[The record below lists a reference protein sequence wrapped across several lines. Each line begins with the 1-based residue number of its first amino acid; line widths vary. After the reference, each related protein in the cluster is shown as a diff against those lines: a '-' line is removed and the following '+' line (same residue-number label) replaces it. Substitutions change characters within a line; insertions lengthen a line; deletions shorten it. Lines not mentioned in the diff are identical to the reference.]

1 MLECHER
8 MTMES
13 AYTSHIKA
21 SHLKSL
27 IQSEGNCQ
35 EKLSKISELVGLPG
49 PVDDT
54 ESTIN
59 NEIGSQVNEA
69 QEAERLK
76 LERREESYK
85 KILEGLSGK
94 YEKLARGLLQRIES
108 CKNLSFDY
116 ATFEISINGIKKSNS
131 SIRSLVHRMVTVSS
145 PELPICLTEFIN
157 GLIDNSVPISYFQ
170 NADCLQI
177 RLSLINIKKNG
188 QLSNDN
194 VTENVNNTDEGGN
207 EISAPPPVVSGAG
220 EVATV
225 GKNEVAET
233 AQSPE
238 LKSIRKRSRVEDA
251 EDDELERNSKRVRF
265 EKNDATYDG
274 NINKKKRGREVD
286 EEEENTEKKP
296 EKKKKKTVAK
306 KERAIGTRRSSRLQ
320 LKDEI
325 ASDWV
330 S

>member
-1 MLECHER
+1 
-8 MTMES
+8 MES

-49 PVDDT
+49 PVDDK

-59 NEIGSQVNEA
+59 NETGSQVNEVE
-69 QEAERLK
+69 EAERQK

-94 YEKLARGLLQRIES
+94 NEKLARGLLQRIET
-108 CKNLSFDY
+108 CQNLSFDY
-116 ATFEISINGIKKSNS
+116 GTLEISINGIRKSNS
-131 SIRSLVHRMVTVSS
+131 SIKSLVHRMITVAS
-145 PELPICLTEFIN
+145 PQLPICLTEFIN
-157 GLIDNSVPISYFQ
+157 GLIDNLVPISYYQ

-177 RLSLINIKKNG
+177 RSSLINIKKNG

-194 VTENVNNTDEGGN
+194 AVENVNNIEEGGN
-207 EISAPPPVVSGAG
+207 QINTAPPPVSGEE
-220 EVATV
+220 EVATLRS
-225 GKNEVAET
+225 NEGVET
-233 AQSPE
+233 QPPVE

-251 EDDELERNSKRVRF
+251 DDQELERNSKRVKF
-265 EKNDATYDG
+265 EENDAKFDG
-274 NINKKKRGREVD
+274 KVNKKKRGREVD
-286 EEEENTEKKP
+286 EEEENKEKP
-296 EKKKKKTVAK
+296 ENKKKKTAAK
-306 KERAIGTRRSSRLQ
+306 KVKVQGTRTSKRLQ
-320 LKDEI
+320 LKKEI

>member
-1 MLECHER
+1 
-8 MTMES
+8 MES

-49 PVDDT
+49 PVDDK

-59 NEIGSQVNEA
+59 NETGSQVNEVE
-69 QEAERLK
+69 EAERQK
-76 LERREESYK
+76 LERREECYK

-94 YEKLARGLLQRIES
+94 NEKLARGLLQRIET
-108 CKNLSFDY
+108 CQNLSFDY
-116 ATFEISINGIKKSNS
+116 GTLEISINGIRKSNS
-131 SIRSLVHRMVTVSS
+131 SIRSLVHRMITVAS
-145 PELPICLTEFIN
+145 PQLPICLTEFIN
-157 GLIDNSVPISYFQ
+157 GLIDNSVPISYYQ

-194 VTENVNNTDEGGN
+194 AVENVNNIEEGGN
-207 EISAPPPVVSGAG
+207 QINTAPPPVSGEEG
-220 EVATV
+220 VATV
-225 GKNEVAET
+225 RNNEASET
-233 AQSPE
+233 SPPVE

-251 EDDELERNSKRVRF
+251 DDQELERDRKRVKF
-265 EKNDATYDG
+265 EENDAKFDG
-274 NINKKKRGREVD
+274 KVNKKKRAREID
-286 EEEENTEKKP
+286 EEEEKNEKP
-296 EKKKKKTVAK
+296 ENKKKKTAAK
-306 KERAIGTRRSSRLQ
+306 KVKATGTRRSKRLQ
-320 LKDEI
+320 LKEEI

>member
-1 MLECHER
+1 
-8 MTMES
+8 MES

-49 PVDDT
+49 PVDDK

-59 NEIGSQVNEA
+59 NETGSQVNEVE
-69 QEAERLK
+69 EAERQK
-76 LERREESYK
+76 LERREECYK

-94 YEKLARGLLQRIES
+94 NEKLARGLLQRIET
-108 CKNLSFDY
+108 CQNLSFDY
-116 ATFEISINGIKKSNS
+116 GTLEISINGIRKSNS
-131 SIRSLVHRMVTVSS
+131 SIRSLVHRMVTVAS
-145 PELPICLTEFIN
+145 PQLPICLTEFIN
-157 GLIDNSVPISYFQ
+157 GLIDNSVPISYYQ

-194 VTENVNNTDEGGN
+194 AVENVNNIEEGGN
-207 EISAPPPVVSGAG
+207 QINTAPPPVSGEEG
-220 EVATV
+220 VATV
-225 GKNEVAET
+225 RNNEASET
-233 AQSPE
+233 PPPVE

-251 EDDELERNSKRVRF
+251 DDQELERDRKRVKF
-265 EKNDATYDG
+265 EESDAKFDG
-274 NINKKKRGREVD
+274 KVNKKKRGREID
-286 EEEENTEKKP
+286 EEEEKNEKP
-296 EKKKKKTVAK
+296 ENKKKKTAAK
-306 KERAIGTRRSSRLQ
+306 KVKATGTRRSKRLQ
-320 LKDEI
+320 LKEEI